1 MADLRILLEKRVQ
14 PFEDGCLPLGQE
26 LRLDVMLATQ
36 LRRTSG
42 AGQQI
47 ENHLRFELRGERPT
61 RTRHDRNSL
70 RGPVKIRLLVQRKGR
85 TTSLSDALCN
95 YEGASVASDK
105 STECIRQLL
114 RDRAAN
120 VRRNIVRLVRQN
132 PIYYSSVEVQLKAMI
147 ANDPSE
153 NIRVNCLDLVLRHC
167 SAEEFLHISSEI
179 L

>member
-47 ENHLRFELRGERPT
+47 ENHLRFELGGERPT

-85 TTSLSDALCN
+85 TTRITSGPD
-95 YEGASVASDK
+95 
-105 STECIRQLL
+105 RQ
-114 RDRAAN
+114 RAA
-120 VRRNIVRLVRQN
+120 V
-132 PIYYSSVEVQLKAMI
+132 A
-147 ANDPSE
+147 
-153 NIRVNCLDLVLRHC
+153 
-167 SAEEFLHISSEI
+167 
-179 L
+179 

>member
-1 MADLRILLEKRVQ
+1 MADLRIFLEKRVQ

-85 TTSLSDALCN
+85 TTAIACRC
-95 YEGASVASDK
+95 ATRSVRKK
-105 STECIRQLL
+105 STTNLL
-114 RDRAAN
+114 A
-120 VRRNIVRLVRQN
+120 RRW
-132 PIYYSSVEVQLKAMI
+132 
-147 ANDPSE
+147 
-153 NIRVNCLDLVLRHC
+153 
-167 SAEEFLHISSEI
+167 
-179 L
+179 